1 MISGK
6 MGEVFIPKL
15 HSLQTVKSIV
25 IFCFKTEM
33 YLHLKTKYEKVKLI
47 TKDFEEAKEQC
58 LLELSGAMGKTQ
70 KKKSKYSCKQQ

>member
-1 MISGK
+1 
-6 MGEVFIPKL
+6 MGEAFIPKLL

-25 IFCFKTEM
+25 IFCYKTEMM

-58 LLELSGAMGKTQ
+58 LLELYGAMGKTQ
-70 KKKSKYSCKQQ
+70 KK